1 MKKKVLFL
9 SIMCV
14 CMVGCFIQKRAL
26 TTDDLLENRFLDPPA
41 SVKPYVWWHW
51 MGPNFSKEGIT
62 RDLEAM
68 KDAGIGGAT
77 IFNITSSVQE
87 SHAPMLNNPW
97 PEQTFRSPAYW
108 EAIRFAAEEAQR
120 LGLEIGLHNTP
131 GYATTGGPWIDEQ
144 RSMQQ
149 IVWSETSVSGSQ
161 KVSVILKKPE
171 LPVTLDWGSPK
182 RRATLYKDIAVIA
195 MPAGRTIMLKE
206 TINLTGKMDESGNL
220 EWEAPE
226 GDWIICRIGYA
237 PTMADPHPLPDD
249 LMGISYEVDKITAE
263 HNKFHW
269 ETVLNPL
276 KEHIGPYLGKSF
288 QHILIDSYEA
298 RQQSWSEG
306 LREEFMKRKGY
317 DPVPWITTFSPL
329 IIHGWHGDVKRVI
342 ESEDITNRF
351 VWDYQ
356 DVIHQLYFE
365 NGWNIAKDLIRKA
378 DLKLQFEPYTGP
390 FSIPRGAAMADLPM
404 GEFWT
409 FSKGEI
415 NQLVPA
421 AARAAG
427 KTVVGAEAFT
437 GEPELSKWT
446 EDPAFLKLSADGAF
460 ADGVNRL
467 ILHHWVHQPFD
478 DKYQPGLS
486 MGWWGTHFNR
496 HQTWF
501 EPGKAFFTYLG
512 RCQALLQH
520 GEQYSDYLCMDRP
533 EGFSDVISKDDFLST
548 RLKVK
553 KGKIILPSGRSYTF
567 MVFPGDG
574 DMLPEVARKIK
585 QIVSKGA
592 TVVSVKPVKSPSL
605 KDYPLCDDEVKKIAG
620 ELWGNGLQNKY
631 KKGFVFTQL
640 EDAVKKHNIQPDFLV
655 EKAANPE
662 DIKIA
667 HRYSSDTDIY
677 FIVNQSS
684 KPQHISVS
692 FLISGKQPEL
702 WQAEDGSIADAPVWR
717 EKGGRTTVD
726 LQLKGTQSVF
736 VVFRK
741 PASGSDHP
749 VSVSIQDTTTGWNVQ
764 TNKEGLPVLRS
775 SDSLFAMISYDS
787 GKQETVTLD
796 PPGEIEMQ
804 GAWRVSFAPKLG
816 QPFELEFD
824 ELMDFSGHRH
834 EKVKYFSG
842 TATYQKEVII
852 NDLKSDHRILLDLGI
867 MNDIAEVRVNG
878 QNIGVLWYPPYKI
891 DVTDALK
898 IGENEL
904 RIAVTNNWANRL
916 IGDEREPA
924 DFEWGPDRGNRGRGL
939 KAYPDWFIN
948 NQPRP
953 SQGRK
958 TFTIWHYYREDS
970 PLQPAG
976 LVGPVRLQYQS
987 EKQL

>member
-1 MKKKVLFL
+1 
-9 SIMCV
+9 
-14 CMVGCFIQKRAL
+14 MVGCFIQKRNS
-26 TTDDLLENRFLDPPA
+26 TTDLLENRFLDPPA

-131 GYATTGGPWIDEQ
+131 GYATTGGPWIDEE

-206 TINLTGKMDESGNL
+206 TVDLTGKMDESGNL

-342 ESEDITNRF
+342 ESEDATNRF
-351 VWDYQ
+351 IWDYQ

-365 NGWNIAKDLIRKA
+365 NGWSIAKDLIHKA
-378 DLKLQFEPYTGP
+378 GLKLQFEPYTGP
-390 FSIPRGAAMADLPM
+390 FSIPQGAAMADLPM

-427 KTVVGAEAFT
+427 KTIVGAEAFT

-496 HQTWF
+496 YQTWF
-501 EPGKAFFTYLG
+501 EPGKVFFTYLG
-512 RCQALLQH
+512 RCQALLQY

-533 EGFSDVISKDDFLST
+533 EGFSDVISKDDFLSV
-548 RLKVK
+548 RLKVRR
-553 KGKIILPSGRSYTF
+553 GKIILPSGRSYAF
-567 MVFPGDG
+567 MVFPGEG
-574 DMLPEVARKIK
+574 EMLPEVARKIK
-585 QIVSKGA
+585 DIVSKGA
-592 TVVSVKPVKSPSL
+592 TVVSVKPGKSPSL
-605 KDYPLCDDEVKKIAG
+605 KNYSACDDEVKKIAD

-631 KKGFVFTQL
+631 KKGFVFTRL
-640 EDAVKKHNIQPDFLV
+640 EDAMKKHNIQPDFLV
-655 EKAANPE
+655 EEAVNPE
-662 DIKIA
+662 DIKFV
-667 HRYSSDTDIY
+667 HRYSSDADIY

-684 KPQHISVS
+684 KPQNISVS

-702 WQAEDGSIADAPVWR
+702 WQAEDGSIANAPVWS
-717 EKGGRTTVD
+717 EKDGRTTVD
-726 LQLKGTQSVF
+726 IQLKGSQSLF

-741 PASGSDHP
+741 AVSGGDHP
-749 VSVSIQDTTTGWNVQ
+749 VSVSVQDTTADWNVQ
-764 TNKEGLPVLRS
+764 TDKEGLPVLRS
-775 SDSLFAMISYDS
+775 SDSLSAVISYDS

-796 PPGEIEMQ
+796 PPGEIETS
-804 GAWRVSFAPKLG
+804 GAWRVSFVPKLG

-824 ELMDFSGHRH
+824 ELIDFSGHNNDD
-834 EKVKYFSG
+834 VKYFSG

-852 NDLKSDHRILLDLGI
+852 NDLKSDHRLLLDLGV

-878 QNIGVLWYPPYKI
+878 QDIGVLWYPPYKI
-891 DVTDALK
+891 DITDALK
-898 IGENEL
+898 VGKNEL
-904 RIAVTNNWANRL
+904 KIAVTNNWANRL
-916 IGDEREPA
+916 IGDDREPA
-924 DFEWGPDRGNRGRGL
+924 DFEWGPDRGDRGRGL

>member
-1 MKKKVLFL
+1 
-9 SIMCV
+9 
-14 CMVGCFIQKRAL
+14 MVGCFTQKRAP
-26 TTDDLLENRFLDPPA
+26 TTDDLLENRFLDPPTN
-41 SVKPYVWWHW
+41 VKPYVWWHW

-62 RDLEAM
+62 KDLEAM

-108 EAIRFAAEEAQR
+108 EAIKFAAAEGER

-131 GYATTGGPWIDEQ
+131 GYATTGGPWIDEE

-149 IVWSETSVSGSQ
+149 IVWSETSIVGGK
-161 KVSVILKKPE
+161 KVSIVLKKPE

-182 RRATLYKDIAVIA
+182 RRATLYEDIAVMA
-195 MPAGRTIMLKE
+195 VPAGKTIMLKE
-206 TINLTGKMDESGNL
+206 TVDLTGKMDESGNL
-220 EWEAPE
+220 EWEAPQ
-226 GDWIICRIGYA
+226 GDWTICRIGYA

-249 LMGISYEVDKITAE
+249 IMGISYEVNKINAAQ
-263 HNKFHW
+263 NKFHW

-276 KEHIGPYLGKSF
+276 KEHLGPYLGKSF
-288 QHILIDSYEA
+288 KHILIDSYEA
-298 RQQSWSEG
+298 RQQNWTEG
-306 LREEFMKRKGY
+306 FREEFIKRKGY

-329 IIHGWHGDVKRVI
+329 IIHGWQGRVKRVM
-342 ESEDITNRF
+342 ESEDATRRF
-351 VWDYQ
+351 EWDYQ

-365 NGWNIAKDLIRKA
+365 NGWNIAKELTHEA
-378 DLKLQFEPYTGP
+378 NLELQFEPYTGP
-390 FSIPRGAAMADLPM
+390 FSIPQGAAMADLPM

-427 KTVVGAEAFT
+427 KTIVGAESFT

-501 EPGKAFFTYLG
+501 EPGKTFFIYLG
-512 RCQALLQH
+512 RCQALLQY

-553 KGKIILPSGRSYTF
+553 KGKIILPSGRSYAF
-567 MVFPGDG
+567 IVFPDEGE
-574 DMLPEVARKIK
+574 MLPEVARKIK
-585 QIVSKGA
+585 DIVSRGA
-592 TVVSVKPVKSPSL
+592 TVVSVKPGKSPSL
-605 KDYPLCDDEVKKIAG
+605 RDYPACDAEVKKIAD

-631 KKGFVFTQL
+631 KKGFVFTRL
-640 EDAVKKHNIQPDFLV
+640 EDAIKKQEIQPDFFIEEAV
-655 EKAANPE
+655 NPE
-662 DIKIA
+662 DIKIV
-667 HRYSSDTDIY
+667 HRYSSDVDIY
-677 FIVNQSS
+677 FIANQSP
-684 KPQHISVS
+684 KPQNISVS
-692 FLISGKQPEL
+692 FFISGKQPEL
-702 WQAEDGSIADAPVWR
+702 WQAEDGAIANAPVWS
-717 EKGGRTTVD
+717 EKDGRTTVD
-726 LQLKGTQSVF
+726 LQLKGTQSLF

-741 PASGSDHP
+741 AASGSDHP
-749 VSVSIQDTTTGWNVQ
+749 VSVSVHDTTADWNVQ

-775 SDSLFAMISYDS
+775 SDSLSAVISYDS
-787 GKQETVTLD
+787 GKQETVTFD
-796 PPGEIEMQ
+796 PPGEIEMP

-824 ELMDFSGHRH
+824 ELIDFSGHRH

-852 NDLKSDHRILLDLGI
+852 NDLKSDHRVLLDLGI
-867 MNDIAEVRVNG
+867 MNDIAEVKVNG

-904 RIAVTNNWANRL
+904 KIAVTNTWANRL
-916 IGDEREPA
+916 IGDEQEPA

>member
-1 MKKKVLFL
+1 
-9 SIMCV
+9 
-14 CMVGCFIQKRAL
+14 MVGCFTQKRNS
-26 TTDDLLENRFLDPPA
+26 TTDLLENRFLDPPTN
-41 SVKPYVWWHW
+41 VKPYVWWHW

-62 RDLEAM
+62 KDLEAM
-68 KDAGIGGAT
+68 KDSGIGGAT

-108 EAIRFAAEEAQR
+108 EAIKFAAEEAHR

-131 GYATTGGPWIDEQ
+131 GYATTGGPWVDEE

-149 IVWSETSVSGSQ
+149 IVWSETSVSGGKMIS
-161 KVSVILKKPE
+161 LTLRKPD
-171 LPVTLDWGSPK
+171 LPITLDWGSPK

-195 MPAGRTIMLKE
+195 MPTGKTIMLKE
-206 TINLTGKMDESGNL
+206 TIDLTGKMDESGNL

-226 GDWIICRIGYA
+226 GDWIVCRIGYA

-288 QHILIDSYEA
+288 KHILIDSYEA

-317 DPVPWITTFSPL
+317 DPIPWITTFSPL
-329 IIHGWHGDVKRVI
+329 IIHGWHGEVKRVI
-342 ESEDITNRF
+342 ESEDATNRF

-365 NGWNIAKDLIRKA
+365 NGWNIARKLIHEA
-378 DLKLQFEPYTGP
+378 NLELQFEPYTGP
-390 FSIPRGAAMADLPM
+390 FSIPQGAAMADLPM

-427 KTVVGAEAFT
+427 KTIVGAEAFT

-501 EPGKAFFTYLG
+501 EPGKAFFSYLG
-512 RCQALLQH
+512 RCQTLLQY
-520 GEQYSDYLCMDRP
+520 GEQYSNYLCMDRP
-533 EGFSDVISKDDFLST
+533 EGFSDVISKDDFLNTSIKI
-548 RLKVK
+548 R
-553 KGKIILPSGRSYTF
+553 KGKIVLPSGRRYAF
-567 MVFPGDG
+567 MVFPGEG
-574 DMLPEVARKIK
+574 EMLPEVAHKIK
-585 QIVSKGA
+585 DIVSKGA
-592 TVVSVKPVKSPSL
+592 TVVSVKPGKSPSL
-605 KDYPLCDDEVKKIAG
+605 KNYPACDDEVKKIAD
-620 ELWGNGLQNKY
+620 ELWENSDNNY
-631 KKGFVFTQL
+631 KKGFVFTRL
-640 EDAVKKHNIQPDFLV
+640 EDAIKKHNIQPDFLIEEAV
-655 EKAANPE
+655 NPN
-662 DIKIA
+662 DIKIV
-667 HRYSSDTDIY
+667 HRYSSDADIY
-677 FIVNQSS
+677 FIANQSP

-702 WQAEDGSIADAPVWR
+702 WQAEDGSIVKAPVWV
-717 EKGGRTTVD
+717 ESDNRTMVP
-726 LQLKGTQSVF
+726 LKLNGTQSVF

-741 PASGSDHP
+741 QTVSGEHP
-749 VSVSIQDTTTGWNVQ
+749 IAVSVQDTLADWYVQ
-764 TNKEGLPVLRS
+764 TNKHGLPVLRS
-775 SDSLFAMISYDS
+775 SDPVSALVSYSS
-787 GKQETVTLD
+787 GRQQEITLNPAED
-796 PPGEIEMQ
+796 NILSGS
-804 GAWRVSFAPKLG
+804 WRVLFAPKLE
-816 QPFELEFD
+816 QSFELEFD
-824 ELMDFSGHRH
+824 ELTDFSEHSNER
-834 EKVKYFSG
+834 VKYFSG

-852 NDLKSDHRILLDLGI
+852 NDLKSDHRVLLDLGI
-867 MNDIAEVRVNG
+867 MNDIAEVKVNG
-878 QNIGVLWYPPYKI
+878 QNIGVLWYPPYTI
-891 DVTDALK
+891 DITDALK
-898 IGENEL
+898 IGENKLE
-904 RIAVTNNWANRL
+904 ITVTNNWANRL
-916 IGDEREPA
+916 IGDEQEPA
-924 DFEWGPDRGNRGRGL
+924 DFEWGADRDSRGRGL